1 MKGIILA
8 GGQNKRIGANKAQLK
23 LGDKTVIEWVTHSLL
38 QVFPEVIIVT
48 NSPKLYEGL
57 GCQATRDLFPA
68 KGSIVGLYSGLMA
81 SFSQHNFFVAC
92 DMPFINCN
100 LIRYL
105 VDLTEQEGDT
115 FDLVIPKTDRGYQPL
130 HAVYSRSCLPRVKK
144 QLEEGNLKILD
155 LFPYLKIREVGHEE
169 LIRFDPQLL
178 SFFNINTVSDW
189 HRALTLYPDFL
200 ARRRNPDVSI

>member
-8 GGQNKRIGANKAQLK
+8 GGQNKRIGVNKARLK

-57 GCQATRDLFPA
+57 GCQLTGDLVPA
-68 KGSIVGLYSGLMA
+68 KGSIVGVYSGLMA
-81 SFSQHNFFVAC
+81 SFSQYNFLVAC

-105 VDLTEQEGDT
+105 VDLTEQEGDS
-115 FDLVIPKTDRGYQPL
+115 FDLVIPKTDSGYQPL
-130 HAVYSRSCLPRVKK
+130 HAVYSRSCLPLIKK
-144 QLEEGNLKILD
+144 QLEEGNLTIID
-155 LFPYLKIREVGHEE
+155 LFPHLKIREVGLEE
-169 LIRFDPQLL
+169 IIQFDPQLL
-178 SFFNINTVSDW
+178 SFFNINTMADW
-189 HRALTLYPDFL
+189 HKALSLYPNFL
-200 ARRRNPDVSI
+200 ARGRF